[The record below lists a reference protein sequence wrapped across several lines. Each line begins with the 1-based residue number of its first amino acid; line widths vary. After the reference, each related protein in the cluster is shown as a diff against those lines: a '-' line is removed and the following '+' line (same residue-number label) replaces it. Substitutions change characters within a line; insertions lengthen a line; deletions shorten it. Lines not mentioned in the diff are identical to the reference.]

1 MFRYTYASVVG
12 LDHLRSHCG
21 FQGLEIASP
30 ISPEYQI
37 GIMLYDNYTVDES
50 KLKREQEENVV
61 RILKEAMPVF
71 KTQNSRWFFDRYDDK
86 NGAWLD

>member
-12 LDHLRSHCG
+12 LDHMRSHCG

-71 KTQNSRWFFDRYDDK
+71 KT
-86 NGAWLD
+86 